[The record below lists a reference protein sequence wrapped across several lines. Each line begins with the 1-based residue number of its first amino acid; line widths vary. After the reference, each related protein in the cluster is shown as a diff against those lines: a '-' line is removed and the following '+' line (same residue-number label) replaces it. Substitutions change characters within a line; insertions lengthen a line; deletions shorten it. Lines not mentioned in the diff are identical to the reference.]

1 MSYRGRVRKAFDKR
15 TIQASFTGHLTG
27 LPQDILALF
36 QPGPDIKY
44 LPPIMKNSKSTCI
57 KGIASLVGIFDLKSS
72 SDHLKPFCKVFTN
85 NEYQHQV
92 RLSES
97 AYKKKIIVNQKNDK
111 FDPMSDPNI
120 DGNPFKTLFIS
131 GLSYN
136 ITERRL
142 WREFE
147 EFGPI
152 SRVRHVTDKLN
163 GNPRGY
169 GFIEFERLEDMKRAY
184 KMGMNRNL
192 EGRRIIVDVERGRTV
207 ADWKPRRFGGGLGG
221 ETRTT
226 KPKNFV
232 NKVVS
237 NVSSSDPS
245 CSYKKCISQTYSTS
259 ACLYNEKRCQQY
271 TQKSS
276 IHRSSRKVLSREK
289 NKSSRKKSSSL
300 HNRRYKS
307 KKYDSKKKKTKKK

>member
-36 QPGPDIKY
+36 QPGPGIEY
-44 LPPIMKNSKSTCI
+44 LPPIMKNSNSTYI
-57 KGIASLVGIFDLKSS
+57 KGIASFIGFFNVKSY
-72 SDHLKPFCKVFTN
+72 SDHSKPLHRVFTN

-92 RLSES
+92 RLSETV
-97 AYKKKIIVNQKNDK
+97 YNKKIIVNQKDDK

-184 KMGMNRNL
+184 KMGMNRNI

-207 ADWKPRRFGGGLGG
+207 ADWKPRRLGGGLGG
-221 ETRTT
+221 ETRIA

-232 NKVVS
+232 NKAVS
-237 NVSSSDPS
+237 NVSTSDPS
-245 CSYKKCISQTYSTS
+245 RSY
-259 ACLYNEKRCQQY
+259 NRCRHY
-271 TQKSS
+271 PQKSS
-276 IHRSSRKVLSREK
+276 TRRSSRKVSPREK
-289 NKSSRKKSSSL
+289 KKFSRKKSNSSY
-300 HNRRYKS
+300 NQSYKS
-307 KKYDSKKKKTKKK
+307 GKYD